1 MFCFFVNFFFHQ
13 RRLLGTQNLT
23 DDLSISSEQNANI
36 NEKAHAVTWK
46 MTLVQHLSF
55 LFLGILLA
63 QAEASVCED
72 LKLAQPLFS
81 NISQLPSQDSAS
93 VMLRNLVSGS
103 CKVQEYTEEAE
114 SLLNEFKIS
123 EANINV
129 LAGAR
134 ANAQLPKPDTRSP
147 CSSDIEVRN
156 ATLEAHTD
164 QCSWCKPTSAECAL
178 QKADELFNLLSAFD
192 VESDLLFSI
201 DLKKR

>member
-1 MFCFFVNFFFHQ
+1 MENDASDHLFFV
-13 RRLLGTQNLT
+13 
-23 DDLSISSEQNANI
+23 
-36 NEKAHAVTWK
+36 
-46 MTLVQHLSF
+46 
-55 LFLGILLA
+55 FLGLLLA

-81 NISQLPSQDSAS
+81 NISQLPSQ
-93 VMLRNLVSGS
+93 RNLVFGS
-103 CKVQEYTEEAE
+103 CKVQAYTEEAE
-114 SLLNEFKIS
+114 SLLNEFRIS

-178 QKADELFNLLSAFD
+178 QKADELFNLLRSAFD
-192 VESDLLFSI
+192 VEFDLLFSI